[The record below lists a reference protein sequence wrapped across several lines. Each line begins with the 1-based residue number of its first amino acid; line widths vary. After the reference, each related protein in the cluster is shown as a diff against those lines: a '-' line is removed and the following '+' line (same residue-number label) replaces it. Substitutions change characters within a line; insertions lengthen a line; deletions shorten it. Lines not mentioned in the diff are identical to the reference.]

1 MSFWKCVLGKRLVPY
16 KNQKQIWKCLN
27 SAEIGEETTEAQFQI
42 NFYQIQASK
51 KEMEVER

>member
-16 KNQKQIWKCLN
+16 KNQKQIWTCLN
-27 SAEIGEETTEAQFQI
+27 SAEISEETTEAQFQI